1 MANKSGR
8 TTDLGPRPHGVY
20 SDRDRRGNPR
30 ISVTLPRKGKG
41 GGKRLRTLT
50 GHLRNIAYPYLSRIL
65 YDHTGRHFSFDAN
78 GLSSE
83 YHTVSEAAAIQMMLL
98 MDAVRSEPKYRK
110 AVSLAEAIAGMNH
123 CEAAWWYAHHCNRS
137 RPRRVIH
144 ALALMHA

>member
-1 MANKSGR
+1 MEKKSVN
-8 TTDLGPRPHGVY
+8 TIDLGPRPHGVF
-20 SDRDRRGNPR
+20 SDRDKRGNSR
-30 ISVTLPRKGKG
+30 ISVTLPRKGKA

-65 YDHTGRHFSFDAN
+65 YDHTGQHFAFDAK
-78 GLSSE
+78 GLTSE

-98 MDAVRSEPKYRK
+98 MDAVRSEPRYRR
-110 AVSLAEAIAGMNH
+110 ALSLAEAIAGMNH

-137 RPRRVIH
+137 RSRRVIQ